1 MSLSPSGLNSK
12 LHFAVLDGLRGGA
25 AVYVMFYHSFG
36 VLVAAAGP
44 RAGRLWWEWVQV
56 VIVVLFLHGRGMV
69 MLFFVLS
76 GVVIH
81 LRLAQQRA
89 NGSLK
94 FDTADYARRRA
105 ARLFPPLVA
114 ALIFTAVLDAAGRSI
129 NPAFYAGDA
138 PGGGLSLA
146 LQRADSSWTT
156 LLGNLLFLQGLAV
169 PTFGTNGVL
178 WSLSYEAFFY
188 TAYALAFVPLYRRR
202 GPRLAFGLGWLLSL
216 AGYGLLVVS
225 GDMRSTWLAY
235 FGLWLLG
242 AAIAEVLATNRQ
254 MLHVRWLFSLAIL
267 GLMTLAGLYGR
278 LPTAL
283 DDTLWAG
290 LWALLMISLLPASR
304 WAPLFYTRRLVE
316 SLRPFAPQSYTLY
329 LFHVPL
335 ILFLSAS
342 YLIYSPTLPGH
353 FGLVAVAAALNL
365 GLTSLLAR
373 WLEGLGQTR
382 SKAMATH
389 NL

>member
-1 MSLSPSGLNSK
+1 MSLSPSGINAK

-25 AVYVMFYHSFG
+25 AVYVMLYHSFG
-36 VLVAAAGP
+36 VLVAAAEP
-44 RAGRLWWEWVQV
+44 RAGRSWWEWAQV
-56 VIVVLFLHGRGMV
+56 AVVFLFLNGRGMV

-81 LRLAQQRA
+81 LRLAQERA
-89 NGSLK
+89 SGSLK

-114 ALIFTAVLDAAGRSI
+114 ALIFTAVLDAVGRSI
-129 NPAFYAGDA
+129 NPAYYAGDA
-138 PGGGLSLA
+138 PGGGLGLA
-146 LQRADSSWTT
+146 LQQADSSWTT

-188 TAYALAFVPLYRRR
+188 TAYALAFAPLYRRR
-202 GPRLAFGLGWLLSL
+202 GPSLAFGLGWLLSL
-216 AGYGLLVVS
+216 AGYGLLAVS
-225 GDMRSTWLAY
+225 EDMRWTWLAY

-242 AAIAEVLATNRQ
+242 AVIAEVLATNWQIRYE
-254 MLHVRWLFSLAIL
+254 RWLFSLAIL
-267 GLMTLAGLYGR
+267 GLMTLAGLDGR
-278 LPTAL
+278 LPTAI
-283 DDTLWAG
+283 DDTLWACM
-290 LWALLMISLLPASR
+290 WALLMISLLPASR
-304 WAPLFYTRRLVE
+304 WAPLFYTRRLIE
-316 SLRPFAPQSYTLY
+316 SLRPFALQSYTLY

-335 ILFLSAS
+335 ILFLSAT
-342 YLIYSPTLPGH
+342 YLSYSPTLPGH
-353 FGLVAVAAALNL
+353 FGLVAVAAVLNL

-373 WLEGLGQTR
+373 WLEALGRTR
-382 SKAMATH
+382 SKAVAIH